1 MKNFT
6 EFRFTLL
13 LLFSFISTFSQA
25 QQGENYSKIYTTA
38 NGMNATAILKTRE
51 DKLVISAHH
60 SFSKGIVY
68 QTNLAGEIEWSF
80 EISDSLSLYL
90 NDIQETE
97 DGNYLI
103 TGITSSLMELGIY
116 AIKITPNG
124 EEIWSKKIK
133 NDGSNI
139 NLIAAKSIS
148 LKDSSSIIFSSSMH
162 SGRTLIYKIDNDGNL
177 VWTQN
182 IALSTKLIITDIV
195 EAEDNGLYMCGFTQT
210 TTMLNS
216 MFQGILIH
224 TNSEGEYIW
233 GKKYNHQLFESMD
246 VSESEIKILGKSTG
260 SNNCLQLCTLN
271 FQGEITSAQ
280 KTTTPFSL
288 PFVEY
293 NFSKLTKINDQ
304 DRWTVYAFNQSGSNN
319 NIGFSINSNYALKH
333 VIEDEINTG
342 IDQIYIDSST
352 LFRIG
357 NNSNKIKLV
366 RFSSSDLFCDLSN
379 SAQSFESYT
388 PATNSIIDSIAFT
401 TVSSISDYTFNY
413 SPITI
418 EIEEACE
425 SNTAS
430 LSNQELQKL
439 KLYPNP
445 IEDVLYIENQT
456 SEPQFIQLQNNLG
469 QLIDEYTIA
478 PQTKSQVNTQNLSS
492 GFYTITCKNGERYSV
507 VKL

>member
-1 MKNFT
+1 
-6 EFRFTLL
+6 
-13 LLFSFISTFSQA
+13 
-25 QQGENYSKIYTTA
+25 
-38 NGMNATAILKTRE
+38 
-51 DKLVISAHH
+51 
-60 SFSKGIVY
+60 VY

-103 TGITSSLMELGIY
+103 TGITSSLNELGVY
-116 AIKITPNG
+116 AIKINPNG

-162 SGRTLIYKIDNDGNL
+162 SGRTLIYKIDNEGNL

-182 IALSTKLIITDIV
+182 IALLTQLIITDIV
-195 EAEDNGLYMCGFTQT
+195 ETENNSLYMCGFTYIKT
-210 TTMLNS
+210 ISSNL
-216 MFQGILIH
+216 FQGIIIQL
-224 TNSEGEYIW
+224 NSEGEYLW

-246 VSESEIKILGKSTG
+246 VSESEITILGRTTG
-260 SNNCLQLCTLN
+260 SNNYLQICTLN
-271 FQGEITSAQ
+271 LQGEVTSSH
-280 KTTTPFSL
+280 KTTTPSSL
-288 PFVEY
+288 PFGDY

-304 DRWTVYAFNQSGSNN
+304 DHWSIYAFDQSGSNN
-319 NIGFSINSNYALKH
+319 NIGFSINSSYALKH

-388 PATNSIIDSIAFT
+388 PATNSIIDSIVFT

-430 LSNQELQKL
+430 LPNQELQKL

-445 IEDVLYIENQT
+445 TENVLYIENPT
-456 SEPQFIQLQNNLG
+456 SETQFIQFQNNLG
-469 QLIDEYTIA
+469 QLIDQFTIA
-478 PQTKSQVNTQNLSS
+478 PQTGFQVNTENLSS
-492 GFYTITCKNGERYSV
+492 GFYTISSENGERYSV
-507 VKL
+507 VKF